1 MLRVLENLRR
11 AVQRR
16 IGGGASLGVGLVILS
31 SGVVVASIP
40 DSGGVINGCYNKSNG
55 NLRIIDTATDSCM
68 NHETA
73 ISWSQTGPQG
83 PVGPQGPAGPQ
94 GPPGS
99 SQGTVAYSLAT
110 FVCGGGH
117 DGGVVDPSL
126 RINNGLITGTFNSPQ
141 SSAGCGGTTF
151 RMFQTFTFQNV
162 AGQGN
167 PFAVGTGT
175 ATCNPCTVA
184 GQAGTVSF
192 VLTVLGPATVDPST
206 GLPNGVQSLGG
217 TWTIAGATGGLT
229 GLTGQGIYNSTA
241 ANLFTGT
248 IVMPT

>member
-1 MLRVLENLRR
+1 MLRLLDNLRR
-11 AVQRR
+11 VAQR
-16 IGGGASLGVGLVILS
+16 GAGRGAALGVSFVLLS
-31 SGVVVASIP
+31 SGVVLASIP
-40 DSGGVINGCYNKSNG
+40 DSSGIINGCYNKASG
-55 NLRIIDTATDSCM
+55 SLRVIDAASDTCRPS
-68 NHETA
+68 ETA
-73 ISWSQTGPQG
+73 ISWNQTGPQG

-110 FVCGGGH
+110 FVCGAGH

-126 RINNGLITGTFNSPQ
+126 RLGNGLITGTFNSPQ

-151 RMFQTFTFQNV
+151 RMSQTFTFQNV

-184 GQAGTVSF
+184 GRTGTVNF

-217 TWTIAGATGGLT
+217 AWTITGATGGLA
-229 GLTGQGIYNSTA
+229 GMTGQGIYDSTPI
-241 ANLFTGT
+241 FTGT
-248 IVMPT
+248 IVMPA